1 MKSNLK
7 FFKKTRTLPV
17 DKFFK
22 NVLYSNRF
30 GYYNSKLPLG
40 YKGDFVT
47 SPKISSLFS
56 EVIAIWI
63 ITVWELFDK
72 PKNFNIVELGPG
84 DGSLTNILLK
94 SFKNFPEFNLIKKVF
109 LYEESNFLKRVQK
122 KNISNKDVKWINS
135 FDKIKKGPVVFFGN
149 EFFDAIPIK
158 QFKKINN
165 TFLEKNYTLDKNNK
179 IKETFKKASSANIKI
194 IKSYKSIKDLRFIEL
209 PKYGFKELTKITK
222 KISKLTGCILMI
234 DYGYLKPNN
243 QNTLQSVMNHKK
255 NNLLENLGNA
265 DITAHVN
272 FGLLNEFFLKNGLKL
287 KKIVTQQQFLT
298 NMGIIKR
305 AKILA
310 RKMKFSEQ
318 SDLYLRIK
326 RLISPVSMGS
336 LFKVILAYK
345 FDKNDFSGFN

>member
-1 MKSNLK
+1 MVKRTSIKEK
-7 FFKKTRTLPV
+7 FVKA
-17 DKFFK
+17 
-22 NVLYSNRF
+22 
-30 GYYNSKLPLG
+30 SKA
-40 YKGDFVT
+40 DT
-47 SPKISSLFS
+47 
-56 EVIAIWI
+56 EI
-63 ITVWELFDK
+63 I
-72 PKNFNIVELGPG
+72 G
-84 DGSLTNILLK
+84 
-94 SFKNFPEFNLIKKVF
+94 SFKT
-109 LYEESNFLKRVQK
+109 LK
-122 KNISNKDVKWINS
+122 N
-135 FDKIKKGPVVFFGN
+135 
-149 EFFDAIPIK
+149 
-158 QFKKINN
+158 
-165 TFLEKNYTLDKNNK
+165 
-179 IKETFKKASSANIKI
+179 
-194 IKSYKSIKDLRFIEL
+194 LRFIEF
-209 PKYGFKELTKITK
+209 PKSGLKILENIIK
-222 KISKLTGCILMI
+222 IISKSEGFFLMI
-234 DYGYLKPNN
+234 DYGYIKPNN

>member
-1 MKSNLK
+1 MFNREPTLVLAPDTFTKPS
-7 FFKKTRTLPV
+7 TRA
-17 DKFFK
+17 
-22 NVLYSNRF
+22 S
-30 GYYNSKLPLG
+30 
-40 YKGDFVT
+40 
-47 SPKISSLFS
+47 KISSCSAVRVNSAPSRILKVSPAQFLMT
-56 EVIAIWI
+56 
-63 ITVWELFDK
+63 ITASNPSVRQA
-72 PKNFNIVELGPG
+72 
-84 DGSLTNILLK
+84 
-94 SFKNFPEFNLIKKVF
+94 KKVNQ
-109 LYEESNFLKRVQK
+109 NFAKVYADL
-122 KNISNKDVKWINS
+122 
-135 FDKIKKGPVVFFGN
+135 
-149 EFFDAIPIK
+149 
-158 QFKKINN
+158 
-165 TFLEKNYTLDKNNK
+165 LEK
-179 IKETFKKASSANIKI
+179 EKK
-194 IKSYKSIKDLRFIEL
+194 
-209 PKYGFKELTKITK
+209 KITK
-222 KISKLTGCILMI
+222 KILRYEGCILLI

-310 RKMKFSEQ
+310 RNMKFSEQ